1 VVNERFL
8 LFCTI
13 FSDEKTTVLPR
24 QALNTRNLRFEK
36 LSKMHSLSV
45 SQDWIGSLTYHP
57 LGVMGN
63 QMSVTRCT
71 VRDFGNAGIITHIP
85 NTSPALRNDTPAVPG
100 RPQLPPAP
108 MAGCEKTTP
117 FWSHVYTKH
126 DRFTKTGSGRTYE
139 KLRKKCFGQTSAG
152 DRAYAYLQRCAR
164 GRGYSSAVPTPFNIG
179 V

>member
-1 VVNERFL
+1 M
-8 LFCTI
+8 
-13 FSDEKTTVLPR
+13 
-24 QALNTRNLRFEK
+24 RFEK
-36 LSKMHSLSV
+36 LSKLHSLSV

-139 KLRKKCFGQTSAG
+139 KLRKKVFWADVGWRSRIRISTTV
-152 DRAYAYLQRCAR
+152 RAWARIQQRCTYLRSILVYKPKDLNR
-164 GRGYSSAVPTPFNIG
+164 GWSPRFSTLCDKNGSERKQPEI
-179 V
+179 